1 MRKKCSKILFVLV
14 LGIFVLSGCALKE
27 PEEAKPVFQ
36 PVTPLEEIEHLPP
49 TSVATPTPVAT
60 ATPTPTVT
68 PLPTATVTPTPTVIP
83 LPTATVTPTPTVT
96 PSPTATPTPVS
107 AAAGKDLYLTFD
119 DGPSP
124 DYTIPLLDVLETNGL
139 SGMLVQRVIAF
150 SVSDALVPRRVLP
163 DDPEHVRRY
172 VTMFG
177 VCGLLSLV
185 LTWHHEG
192 FTESYSELARIGE
205 RVLSEPLFPGT

>member
-1 MRKKCSKILFVLV
+1 MYKLCKTAQSAQRQKELERGLLEVMKNCRYQDISVSDLCVRLGVPRKTFYRYFDSKEGAL
-14 LGIFVLSGCALKE
+14 CALIDHSLME
-27 PEEAKPVFQ
+27 YQGLHFS
-36 PVTPLEEIEHLPP
+36 I
-49 TSVATPTPVAT
+49 SR
-60 ATPTPTVT
+60 
-68 PLPTATVTPTPTVIP
+68 
-83 LPTATVTPTPTVT
+83 
-96 PSPTATPTPVS
+96 
-107 AAAGKDLYLTFD
+107 AGKEILHVELEQFFRFWHEKK
-119 DGPSP
+119 
-124 DYTIPLLDVLETNGL
+124 PLLDVLETNGL

-172 VTMFG
+172 VTVFG